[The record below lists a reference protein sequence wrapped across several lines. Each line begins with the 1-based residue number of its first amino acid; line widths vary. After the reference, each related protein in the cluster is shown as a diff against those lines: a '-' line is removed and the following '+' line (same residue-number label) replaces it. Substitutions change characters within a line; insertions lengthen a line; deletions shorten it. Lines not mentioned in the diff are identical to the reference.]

1 MKKYTAEFVKRGL
14 MAAWGGPVVLAI
26 IFACLNAAGVVET
39 MTVREVCLGIISS
52 TLMAFIAAGI
62 NVVYQVEK
70 LPLAMAILI
79 HGGVLYLDYLL
90 VYLMNGWLRNQLG
103 PIVTFTVIFAA
114 GFAVV
119 WLIIYQ
125 VIRKQISQ
133 VNKKIQ
139 A

>member
-1 MKKYTAEFVKRGL
+1 
-14 MAAWGGPVVLAI
+14 
-26 IFACLNAAGVVET
+26 
-39 MTVREVCLGIISS
+39 
-52 TLMAFIAAGI
+52 
-62 NVVYQVEK
+62 
-70 LPLAMAILI
+70 
-79 HGGVLYLDYLL
+79 VLYLDYLL

>member
-1 MKKYTAEFVKRGL
+1 MKKYAAEFIKRGL
-14 MAAWGGPVVLAI
+14 MAAWGGPVVAAI
-26 IFACLNAAGVVET
+26 IFACLGRAGVVET

-52 TLMAFIAAGI
+52 ALMAFIAGGI

-90 VYLMNGWLRNQLG
+90 VYLMNGWLQKQVG
-103 PIVTFTVIFAA
+103 PIAVFTLIFAA
-114 GFAVV
+114 GFALV

-125 VIRKQISQ
+125 IIKKQINQ
-133 VNKKIQ
+133 VNKKIR